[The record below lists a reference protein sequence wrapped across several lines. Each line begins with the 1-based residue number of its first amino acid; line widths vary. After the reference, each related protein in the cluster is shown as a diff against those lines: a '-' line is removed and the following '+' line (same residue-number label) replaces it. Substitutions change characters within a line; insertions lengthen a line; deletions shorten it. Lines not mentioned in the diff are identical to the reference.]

1 MIKFHKYKDR
11 ELALM
16 MDNHKYSI
24 TRLKDGKQAFVNRKT
39 KKYMSYEYVFWNNK
53 ENLAVY

>member
-39 KKYMSYEYVFWNNK
+39 KKYMSYEYVVWNNK

>member
-24 TRLKDGKQAFVNRKT
+24 TRLKDGKQSFVNRKT
-39 KKYMSYEYVFWNNK
+39 KKYIILKPIFNM
-53 ENLAVY
+53 AQ

>member
-16 MDNHKYSI
+16 MDNYKYSI
-24 TRLKDGKQAFVNRKT
+24 TRLKDGKQSFVNRKT
-39 KKYMSYEYVFWNNK
+39 KKYISYEYVVWNNK

>member
-39 KKYMSYEYVFWNNK
+39 KKYMTYEYVVWNNK

>member
-1 MIKFHKYKDR
+1 MTKFHKYKDR

-24 TRLKDGKQAFVNRKT
+24 TRLKDGKQAFANRKT
-39 KKYMSYEYVFWNNK
+39 KQYMTYEYVVWNNK
-53 ENLAVY
+53 ENCPI